1 MARTK
6 QFDEEEVLNRALE
19 LFWKQGYNATSM
31 QDLVSHL
38 GINRASLYDTYV
50 GKRELFNRA
59 FENYRLHNAQRIS
72 DFLNQHNSVK
82 QGLFKLFE
90 STINES
96 VSDIDKKGCF
106 VTNTT
111 TELLPGDDEIHVI
124 LLENKI
130 LFEGIFEEYVNR
142 GMKSGEIDS
151 SKDAKSI
158 AGFLFMLNNG
168 LRVTAKVNPDK
179 SELESIIKSAL
190 TVLD

>member
-38 GINRASLYDTYV
+38 GINRASLYDTYS
-50 GKRELFNRA
+50 GKRQLFNRA
-59 FENYRLHNAQRIS
+59 LNNYRLHNAQGIS
-72 DFLNQHNSVK
+72 DFLNKYDSVK
-82 QGLFKLFE
+82 EGLHKLFKN
-90 STINES
+90 SINES
-96 VSDIDKKGCF
+96 VSDKDHKGCF

-111 TELLPGDDEIHVI
+111 TELLPGDDEIHTVLI
-124 LLENKI
+124 ENKI
-130 LFEGIFEEYVNR
+130 LFEGIFEDYINK
-142 GMKSGEIDS
+142 GIKSGEIDP
-151 SKDAKSI
+151 SKNAKSL

-179 SELESIIKSAL
+179 SELESIIESAL
-190 TVLD
+190 SVLD

>member
-38 GINRASLYDTYV
+38 GINRASLYDTYT

-59 FENYRLHNAQRIS
+59 LNNYRLHNAQGIS
-72 DFLNQHNSVK
+72 DFLNKYDSVK
-82 QGLFKLFE
+82 EGLHKLFKN
-90 STINES
+90 SINES
-96 VSDIDKKGCF
+96 VADKDHKGCF

-111 TELLPGDDEIHVI
+111 TELLPGDDEIHTVLI
-124 LLENKI
+124 ENKI
-130 LFEGIFEEYVNR
+130 LFEGIFEDYINK
-142 GMKSGEIDS
+142 GIKSGEIDS
-151 SKDAKSI
+151 SKNAKSI

-179 SELESIIKSAL
+179 SELESIIESAL
-190 TVLD
+190 SVLD

>member
-6 QFDEEEVLNRALE
+6 QFNEEEVLSRALE

-59 FENYRLHNAQRIS
+59 FENYRLHSAQRIS
-72 DFLNQHNSVK
+72 DFLNQYDSVK
-82 QGLFKLFE
+82 QGLYKLFE
-90 STINES
+90 STIHES
-96 VSDIDKKGCF
+96 VSDTDKKGCF

-111 TELLPGDDEIHVI
+111 TELLPGDDEIHTI
-124 LLENKI
+124 LVENKI
-130 LFEGIFEEYVNR
+130 LFEGIFEDYLKKGV
-142 GMKSGEIDS
+142 KSGEIDS
-151 SKDAKSI
+151 SKDIKSI

-168 LRVTAKVNPDK
+168 LRVTAKVNPNK

-190 TVLD
+190 TILD